1 MLAKSILNLMKKS
14 ARVAAIGAMVL
25 CLLSAGCS
33 RLSTKPQSFD
43 TSYSAPVYWKVV
55 EDGLWG
61 IRFNL
66 PPWVHDKQIA
76 KSLWVHEGTNLRVI
90 VDFNQSVPSKSTK
103 AKPNYTETKIQ
114 FNGLPAVV
122 CTYDNSAKAAPGALN
137 KVVALFYLGKR
148 EVLGGQEPSYRV
160 EYASDDQRT
169 TAFQILQT
177 VRFYDS

>member
-1 MLAKSILNLMKKS
+1 MSASFRLSLMKKS
-14 ARVAAIGAMVL
+14 AHAAAISVLVL
-25 CLLSAGCS
+25 CLLASGCS
-33 RLSTKPQSFD
+33 RLSQQPQSFD

-55 EDGLWG
+55 EDGPWG

-66 PPWVHDKQIA
+66 PPWVHDKETT
-76 KSLWVHEGTNLRVI
+76 KTLWIHEGTNLRVI
-90 VDFNQSVPSKSTK
+90 VDYNESVPSKATK
-103 AKPNYTETKIQ
+103 AKPNYSETRIQ

-122 CTYDNSAKAAPGALN
+122 CTYDNSTKAAPGSLN

-160 EYASDDQRT
+160 EYASDDQRP

>member
-1 MLAKSILNLMKKS
+1 MKKP
-14 ARVAAIGAMVL
+14 AHAAAITMLVL
-25 CLLSAGCS
+25 CLLGAGCS
-33 RLSTKPQSFD
+33 ATSSKPQAFD

-66 PPWVHDKQIA
+66 PPSVNDKETT
-76 KSLWVHEGTNLRVI
+76 KSLWIHQSTHLRVI
-90 VDFNQSVPSKSTK
+90 VDFNQSVPSQSTK
-103 AKPNYTETKIQ
+103 AKPNYSETKIE
-114 FNGLPAVV
+114 FNGLPALV
-122 CTYDNSAKAAPGALN
+122 CTYDNSVKASAGSLN